1 MKQDCLKNLNEE
13 ERENK
18 SNKKKYTVWLN
29 PDMVC
34 RCDVLS
40 KNDNCKSRSEFV
52 EKALRF
58 YIGYLSSEDI
68 TTFLSKTLVSV
79 IEGIIRNE
87 TNRIAS
93 LQFKLAVE
101 AAMMMNVLA
110 TEINISK
117 ADLRALRG
125 RCIKEVKSTNGRF
138 SFDDAIEF
146 QNSYREDD
154 DENNDRDHGNTS
166 ED

>member
-1 MKQDCLKNLNEE
+1 MDGWLKE
-13 ERENK
+13 
-18 SNKKKYTVWLN
+18 
-29 PDMVC
+29 
-34 RCDVLS
+34 
-40 KNDNCKSRSEFV
+40 DNCKSRSEFI

-58 YIGYLSSEDI
+58 YMGYKNSED
-68 TTFLSKTLVSV
+68 TTSYLSKTLVSV
-79 IEGIIRNE
+79 LEGVVHNE

-138 SFDDAIEF
+138 SFDDAVEF

-154 DENNDRDHGNTS
+154 DDRNDRDHGNTS